1 MAIPDMCLRLLDST
15 VIDGVGDVI
24 RIKAGET
31 GYYPSTYG
39 RRPAEWVLMENARL
53 GVTVAQAEAMEVC
66 SFSGQWSRLMSLRR
80 PSRPGW
86 PAQNNKHTP
95 AIVEQGDLLNKQV
108 PLFCPT
114 NQTIT

>member
-1 MAIPDMCLRLLDST
+1 M
-15 VIDGVGDVI
+15 VYGDVI

-66 SFSGQWSRLMSLRR
+66 SFSGQWSRFNELAEAFQARLTG
-80 PSRPGW
+80 P
-86 PAQNNKHTP
+86 
-95 AIVEQGDLLNKQV
+95 KQ
-108 PLFCPT
+108 
-114 NQTIT
+114 